1 MQTLRK
7 RTWRNPTPRRPRKG
21 NPKAHVETLALEIEV
36 ESSHVHVE
44 KNLVKE
50 QKVKVYEK
58 RTRRQNAQILEKEE
72 VNQQEKKVTK
82 ESRVWNMHIST
93 LIHVQIFCNNQI

>member
-7 RTWRNPTPRRPRKG
+7 RTWRNPAPRRPRKG
-21 NPKAHVETLALEIEV
+21 KDKTPIETLALEIEV

-50 QKVKVYEK
+50 QKIKVYEK
-58 RTRRQNAQILEKEE
+58 RIGIQKTQMLEKEE
-72 VNQQEKKVTK
+72 VNHQAKKSDK
-82 ESRVWNMHIST
+82 GK
-93 LIHVQIFCNNQI
+93 